1 MLCAAAIVPA
11 VASQPGEKFAG
22 KHGGRRERP
31 GKGQFQAGRRR
42 GQGLGARA
50 AAAAERRPNVGGL
63 IASDSGARWRIKAVA
78 SGRYLYKNGDAITGN
93 NDFFSLFE
101 LRRTA
106 DGAYLLK
113 DHSGGWLVFHQDGP
127 AGELPK
133 LGIGKPMEAS
143 APPPPPP
150 MTKRELLDAFQEA
163 KANLAA
169 VQAKQAAEA
178 VEFAAVKAAAAI
190 DEAQRFHIEEQPN
203 GAYALRLAG
212 PSASYV
218 YDNAY
223 DPSFQ
228 FVSIGAGAWAAPT
241 TGGGSV
247 LSRWFGG
254 GGKAGSGTAGAF
266 NESALFELQ
275 RVVAPHKKAL
285 AETRGSAKGAG
296 RTAKSF
302 MRRVRRSVVR
312 VSGRDVVVTTY
323 HNIGMLDWATLFW
336 GWLATSGIDRF
347 MLLELDGVTCEAA
360 RNLNC
365 TLQFEC
371 ATAADMMLPQ
381 QYMLGSEAGALAEWG
396 TSADSAYFKFLRW
409 KLRLVELCLEK
420 GVDVVM
426 IDVDVL
432 VLSPQF
438 FTTLVNSP
446 SDLVISSDARD
457 GSFNDNKHCPCSHP
471 QYQRYTADW
480 VCAGLFFM
488 RATDASLWFIRETQR
503 LMDEFTITDQDAIQ
517 AMLTGHTQVAVP
529 QMAPTPPN
537 ETDTDTRR
545 MGQRPSN
552 QWLKPLWLEGLGPHE
567 DLRNQGGIL
576 PLNTPMKE
584 AMWEKYRAKMLTHKF
599 TFQILPLD
607 TFGNG
612 PMLVHKWDDVFSL
625 PYRAGGG
632 GFAGKYLSIHANCWT
647 KQWITDVERVAAT
660 TKSFLFDPRVKYA
673 VPPPRGAAESGAQ
686 AEGRRR

>member
-1 MLCAAAIVPA
+1 MLCAAAAFLPA
-11 VASQPGEKFAG
+11 VASQSGEKRAG
-22 KHGGRRERP
+22 KHGGRRERS
-31 GKGQFQAGRRR
+31 GRGQSGRRR
-42 GQGLGARA
+42 GKGLGAQA
-50 AAAAERRPNVGGL
+50 SSERQPNAGSL
-63 IASDSGARWRIKAVA
+63 IASDSGARWRIKALA
-78 SGRYLYKNGDAITGN
+78 SGRYLYKNDNAITGN

-101 LRRTA
+101 LRRTL
-106 DGAYLLK
+106 DGAYLIK
-113 DHSGGWLVFHQDGP
+113 DHSGGWLCFQQDGSQ
-127 AGELPK
+127 GELPK
-133 LGIGKPMEAS
+133 LGMGKSMVAPP
-143 APPPPPP
+143 PPPPPP
-150 MTKRELLDAFQEA
+150 MTKRELLDAFQDA

-169 VQAKQAAEA
+169 VQAKAAEEA
-178 VEFAAVKAAAAI
+178 AEFAAVKAKAAI
-190 DEAQRFHIEEQPN
+190 DEAQRFHLDEQPD

-218 YDNAY
+218 YENVH

-228 FVSIGAGAWAAPT
+228 FVSIGAGAWAAP
-241 TGGGSV
+241 GDGSV

-254 GGKAGSGTAGAF
+254 GGQAGSSAGGGSARKPF

-285 AETRGSAKGAG
+285 REDKKGAG
-296 RTAKSF
+296 RTDKSF
-302 MRRVRRSVVR
+302 MRRVLRSTVH
-312 VSGRDVVVTTY
+312 VSGRDVVVATY

-371 ATAADMMLPQ
+371 ATAADMKLPQ
-381 QYMLGSEAGALAEWG
+381 QFMLGSEAGALAEWG
-396 TSADSAYFKFLRW
+396 TSAESAYFKFLRW

-446 SDLVISSDARD
+446 SDLVISSDARE
-457 GSFNDNKHCPCSHP
+457 GSFSDNRHCPCSHP
-471 QYQRYTADW
+471 QYQRYTTDW

-488 RATDASLWFIRETQR
+488 RATDASLWFMRETQQ

-517 AMLTGHTQVAVP
+517 ALLTGHTQVAIP
-529 QMAPTPPN
+529 QTTTRPN

-545 MGQRPSN
+545 LGQRPSN

-567 DLRNQGGIL
+567 DLRNQGGML

-584 AMWEKYRAKMLTHKF
+584 AMRKKYRAKMAMHKF
-599 TFQILPLD
+599 TFQILPLN

-612 PMLVHKWDDVFSL
+612 PMLVDKWDDVFSR
-625 PYRAGGG
+625 PYRAGGVGGG

-673 VPPPRGAAESGAQ
+673 VPQPRSVGASGDD
-686 AEGRRR
+686 AEGQR